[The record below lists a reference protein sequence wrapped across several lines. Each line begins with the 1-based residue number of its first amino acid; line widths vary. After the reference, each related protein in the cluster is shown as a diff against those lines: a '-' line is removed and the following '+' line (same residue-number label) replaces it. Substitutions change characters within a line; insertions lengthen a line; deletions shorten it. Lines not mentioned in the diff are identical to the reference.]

1 MNLQKKSILFFNG
14 LTLLVCILLGLLGYI
29 SANNGFE
36 VALEDKA
43 NADMR
48 QSKAFLDLKYEG
60 DWTIKNDTLYKGDK
74 KIDDDF
80 ALVDE
85 MGTLTGNN
93 VTIFKNDT
101 RVATT
106 FQSGGKRSTGTK
118 ASEAVIKE
126 VLVDGN
132 DFKGEAEVLGDKY
145 FCVYSPIKDSSGK
158 NIGMLFMGIPKAEI
172 SELQTSFIRSIVI
185 VIALVLIV
193 VSVLIYFAIHYTIAP
208 LQHVKSAMH
217 RIADGNLSGEPLP
230 VKGSDEISDIA
241 DSANHMQES
250 VKKILQE
257 IVTASQKVAA
267 AGEELT
273 SSASQTA
280 ESIHQVADNIVEMAE
295 NTEKQSDSL
304 GEINEQTR
312 DLNQEMSELRHSSEE
327 MRKVAETTLNGA
339 KEGHS
344 AVSNAMDAMSKMA
357 SRMES
362 SSKVVTNL
370 GERSKE
376 VGKIIDTIS
385 GIAEQTNLLALN
397 AAIEAARAGEH
408 GRGFAV
414 VSEEVRKLAEQSGS
428 AAQNI
433 SNIIS
438 GIQSDTMLAVEA
450 MEKGNE
456 EVKAGTHIVRETGE
470 VFSKIEKLVDNL
482 YSQIS
487 LSQEKIGNADQGSKT
502 IADTVQTVSEFGRT
516 VAGDAQT
523 VSATTEEQT
532 AMMHN
537 ITDASHELVELAQSL
552 HDKVSKF
559 KF

>member
-1 MNLQKKSILFFNG
+1 MNLQKKSILFFNC
-14 LTLLVCILLGLLGYI
+14 LILVVCVVLSLLSYH
-29 SANNGFE
+29 SAENGFE

-48 QSKAFLDLKYEG
+48 QTKALLDLKFVG
-60 DWTIKNDTLYKGDK
+60 DWRIENNILYKGAE
-74 KIDDDF
+74 KIDDNFD
-80 ALVDE
+80 LVDE
-85 MGTLTGNN
+85 LGQLTGNN
-93 VTIFKNDT
+93 VTIFKGDT
-101 RVATT
+101 RVTTT
-106 FQSGGKRSTGTK
+106 FQSAGKRSVGTQ
-118 ASEAVIKE
+118 ASAAVTEI
-126 VLVDGN
+126 VLRGGK
-132 DFKGEAEVLGDKY
+132 DFTGEAEVLGDKY
-145 FCVYSPIKDSSGK
+145 FCVYSPIKDKSGQ

-172 SELQTSFIRSIVI
+172 SALQTSFITSTVI
-185 VIALVLIV
+185 VSVILLIV
-193 VSVLIYFAIHYTIAP
+193 VGLLVAFAVHKTILP
-208 LQHVKSAMH
+208 LEHVKSAMH
-217 RIADGNLSGEPLP
+217 RIADGDLSGRELE
-230 VKGSDEISDIA
+230 VVGNDEIA
-241 DSANHMQES
+241 DMSASTNHMQES

-280 ESIHQVADNIVEMAE
+280 DSIHQVADNIVEMAE

-304 GEINEQTR
+304 GEINLQTK
-312 DLNQEMSELRHSSEE
+312 DLNGEMNELKSSSEA
-327 MRKVAETTLNGA
+327 MRKVAETTLDGA
-339 KEGHS
+339 REGHQ
-344 AVSNAMDAMSKMA
+344 AVSNAMDAMTKMA
-357 SRMES
+357 QRMET

-414 VSEEVRKLAEQSGS
+414 VSEEVRKLAEQSGE
-428 AAQNI
+428 AAANI
-433 SNIIS
+433 SAIIS
-438 GIQSDTMLAVEA
+438 GIQNDTMLAVDT
-450 MEKGNE
+450 MEKGNA
-456 EVKAGTHIVRETGE
+456 EVKSGTEIVRQTGE
-470 VFSKIEKLVDNL
+470 VFNKIENLVDEL
-482 YSQIS
+482 YKQIS
-487 LSQEKIGNADQGSKT
+487 LSQEKIDNADKGSQN

-532 AMMHN
+532 AMMHD
-537 ITDASHELVELAQSL
+537 ITDSSHDLVELAQAL
-552 HDKVSKF
+552 HDKVARF